1 MKARFKKHTL
11 NFIIPG
17 GTSRGVLKQ
26 KTSYYL
32 IIANNYGKVGIGEV
46 SIISNLSID
55 DDEEALEVKLTQLT
69 EALNKGEKISSDFF
83 KNFPSIKFAYE
94 TALLDLQSDQNFELY
109 SSAFTKGEK
118 GQKINGL
125 IWMGSPEFMTSQIE
139 NKLNDGFSCL
149 KLKIGAI
156 NFEEE
161 LFILKKIRSKFSAK
175 TLEIRVDA
183 NGAFSTGDCLEK
195 LGKLAQYKLHSIE
208 QPIKQGQWNE
218 MAELCKKTP
227 IPIALDEELI
237 GVETD
242 IQNQLLS
249 TIKPQYII
257 LKPSLIGGFEV
268 SNKWIENAAHLNIN
282 WWLTSALESN
292 IGLNAIAQ
300 FAFTKNN
307 SLPQGLG
314 TGQLYNNNIPSPLTI
329 KGEEIWYL
337 PQNKWDL
344 SILDEN

>member
-1 MKARFKKHTL
+1 MKARFKKHVL

-32 IIANNYGKVGIGEV
+32 IIADNYSKVGLGEV

-55 DDEEALEVKLTQLT
+55 DDEEALEIKLTQLVDIINQGGK
-69 EALNKGEKISSDFF
+69 LPHDFF
-83 KNFPSIKFAYE
+83 YGFPSIKFAYE
-94 TALLDLQSDQNFELY
+94 TALLDLQSDQKFELY
-109 SSAFTKGEK
+109 PSYFTRGEK

-125 IWMGSPEFMTSQIE
+125 IWMGSPEFITSQIE

-161 LFILKKIRSKFSAK
+161 LFILKNIRSKFSAK

-183 NGAFSTGDCLEK
+183 NGAFSPLDCLEK
-195 LGKLAQYKLHSIE
+195 LGKLAEYKLHSIE

-237 GVETD
+237 GVEPNT
-242 IQNQLLS
+242 QSELLRLL
-249 TIKPQYII
+249 KPQYII

-268 SNKWIENAAHLNIN
+268 SNKWIKNAAHLNID

-307 SLPQGLG
+307 LLPQGLG

-329 KGEEIWYL
+329 IGEEIWYL
-337 PQNKWDL
+337 PQKNWEL